1 MDGDQAGA
9 SGGEA
14 IELWWSAGERVG
26 LELGGVERGIFV
38 RRLGSGPSITLLH
51 GFPSS
56 SHDWAKVAPAL
67 AERHALLAPDFLG
80 FGASEKP
87 HEHEYS
93 LHEQTDLVESLWA
106 RERIAETTLV
116 VHDYAVSVAQELFA
130 RRRENRLAVDLRAVH
145 LLNGG
150 LYPDI
155 HRRQPTQTA
164 LLDPEHGPRIG
175 ELMTEQLFT
184 AGIAPTFAEHYDAAA
199 DSAEMWRAME
209 RDDGRRIGHLLIR
222 YVLDRERHEQ
232 RWVQA
237 LEQTDVPLSFV
248 WGMLDPVSGAHMAE
262 RISQRLPDAP
272 LLALEHVAHWPQL
285 EVPERVSRA
294 LLGSPAA

>member
-1 MDGDQAGA
+1 MSESIA
-9 SGGEA
+9 E
-14 IELWWSAGERVG
+14 WWSAGERVT
-26 LELGGVERGIFV
+26 LELRGAERQVFV
-38 RRLGSGPSITLLH
+38 RRLGDGASMTLLH

-67 AERHALLAPDFLG
+67 AERYALLMPDLLG

-87 HEHEYS
+87 REHEYS

-106 RERIAETTLV
+106 REGITETTLV

-130 RRRENRLAVDLRAVH
+130 RRGESRLAVDLRTVH

-164 LLDPEHGPRIG
+164 LLDPEQGPRIG
-175 ELMTEQLFT
+175 ELMNEQLFT
-184 AGIAPTFAEHYDAAA
+184 AGVAPTFAEHYDAAA
-199 DSAEMWRAME
+199 ADSAEMWRAMD
-209 RDDGRRIGHLLIR
+209 RGDGRRIGHLLIR
-222 YVLDRERHEQ
+222 YVVDRERHEQ
-232 RWVQA
+232 RWVSA

-262 RISQRLPDAP
+262 RIAQRLPDAP
-272 LLALEHVAHWPQL
+272 LLTLDHVAHWPQL
-285 EVPERVSRA
+285 EVPELVSRA
-294 LLGSPAA
+294 LLGSPAV